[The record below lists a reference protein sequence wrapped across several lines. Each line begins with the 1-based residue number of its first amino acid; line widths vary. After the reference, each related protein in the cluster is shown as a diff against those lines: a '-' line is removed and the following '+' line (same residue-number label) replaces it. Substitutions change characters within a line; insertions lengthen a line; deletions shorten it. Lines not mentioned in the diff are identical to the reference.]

1 MNKINIHSCV
11 AQEKIS
17 IFTAAKI
24 NNTILTKTFYDDWL
38 IEGTVP

>member
-1 MNKINIHSCV
+1 MNKINIYGCA

-24 NNTILTKTFYDDWL
+24 NNTIITKTFYDDWH